1 VNQLQES
8 CNSRLIPICSHLLSC
23 LPNVSAFH
31 FKLLDCDV
39 DLIVRAKKRGRRV
52 ALAGFPQDSERR

>member
-1 VNQLQES
+1 
-8 CNSRLIPICSHLLSC
+8 